1 MHTYACLSTLI
12 NGHQVLYNLRSTA
25 PGPTARHRCVPSCMY
40 HLNALGPKEMRRK
53 NKFNHKLQAYVHLLT
68 CTDVYIVTCSCMGS
82 NSKSIW
88 NSLSRKGWWRCPE
101 IQSSLEVLVGRFCIE
116 LIRYFSILSDVYFFY
131 FVVFFKAKGRTRPKT
146 LSKPRSLFHACWDQ
160 RGQTLG
166 LKTKTL
172 QFAFSSPRLVIA
184 FFTMQVNSIKHID
197 KRNRSHEAA
206 QSPTYARLF

>member
-1 MHTYACLSTLI
+1 MHACQRSSTVI
-12 NGHQVLYNLRSTA
+12 KCYTISGRCEP

-40 HLNALGPKEMRRK
+40 HLCALGLKEMRRK
-53 NKFNHKLQAYVHLLT
+53 NKFNHKLQAHVHLLMY
-68 CTDVYIVTCSCMGS
+68 TDVYIVTCSCMGS

-88 NSLSRKGWWRCPE
+88 NSLSRRSWWRCPE
-101 IQSSLEVLVGRFCIE
+101 IQSSLEVLVCRFCIE
-116 LIRYFSILSDVYFFY
+116 LIRYFSNLSDVYF
-131 FVVFFKAKGRTRPKT
+131 VVFLKAKGRTRPKT

-166 LKTKTL
+166 LRTKTL
-172 QFAFSSPRLVIA
+172 QFVFSSPRLVIA